1 MITDTLFKTFKLL
14 LGNSRAFNLTET
26 NISNISKYF
35 LKPFEDL
42 IRIFRKLAFTP
53 FVSQN
58 TYSTENEQK
67 QDIINFEN
75 QFDIASTQNS
85 NSTNNATITER
96 AKNIEAQFGLVGGQS
111 WNYIRNSIKNI
122 GINARVVENIPIKD
136 LISTNLIQYG
146 NNQYNGQYAM
156 YGKSGYLML
165 GNGTLQFRNKN
176 ISETDNNTNN
186 NSTNNNNSEIVIQ
199 DPITINGNTHLFL
212 IESSE
217 SGPIKITSSQLNI
230 LIDLLLRIK
239 PLDQIVLLNIIL
251 V

>member
-1 MITDTLFKTFKLL
+1 MISDILFTTFKIL
-14 LGNSRAFNLTET
+14 LGKSRAFHLNET
-26 NISNISKYF
+26 NISNISKSF
-35 LKPFEDL
+35 LTPFEDL

-58 TYSTENEQK
+58 TYSTENEQE
-67 QDIINFEN
+67 QDIINFET
-75 QFDIASTQNS
+75 QFDVNPTST
-85 NSTNNATITER
+85 ATITER
-96 AKNIEAQFGLVGGQS
+96 AKNIEAQFSLVGGQS
-111 WNYIRNSIKNI
+111 WNYIENSIKNI
-122 GINARVVENIPIKD
+122 GIKARVVENIPIKD

-165 GNGTLQFRNKN
+165 GNGSLQFRNKD
-176 ISETDNNTNN
+176 ISETD
-186 NSTNNNNSEIVIQ
+186 SEIINQ
-199 DPITINGNTHLFL
+199 DPITISGNTHLFL

-217 SGPIKITSSQLNI
+217 SGPIKMTSSQLSI

-239 PLDQIVLLNIIL
+239 PLDQVALINVVL

>member
-1 MITDTLFKTFKLL
+1 MNTDTLFKTFKLL
-14 LGNSRAFNLTET
+14 LGKSRAFHLNET
-26 NISNISKYF
+26 NISNISKSF

-42 IRIFRKLAFTP
+42 IRIFRKIAFTP

-58 TYSTENEQK
+58 TYSTKNEQK
-67 QDIINFEN
+67 QDIINFES
-75 QFDIASTQNS
+75 QFDINPTTS
-85 NSTNNATITER
+85 ATITER

-111 WNYIRNSIKNI
+111 WKYIQNSIKNI
-122 GINARVVENIPIKD
+122 GIEARVVENIPIKD

-146 NNQYNGQYAM
+146 NNQYSGQYAM

-176 ISETDNNTNN
+176 TSET
-186 NSTNNNNSEIVIQ
+186 NSEIINQ

-217 SGPIKITSSQLNI
+217 AGPIKMTSSQLSI

-239 PLDQIVLLNIIL
+239 PLEQIALINVVLI
-251 V
+251 

>member
-14 LGNSRAFNLTET
+14 LGKSRAFNLIET
-26 NISNISKYF
+26 NISNISKSF

-42 IRIFRKLAFTP
+42 IRIFRKIAFTP

-67 QDIINFEN
+67 QDVINFET
-75 QFDIASTQNS
+75 QFDVNPT
-85 NSTNNATITER
+85 TNATVTER

-111 WNYIRNSIKNI
+111 WKYIQNSIKNI
-122 GINARVVENIPIKD
+122 GIDARVIENIPIKD

-165 GNGTLQFRNKN
+165 GNGTLQFRNKDIN
-176 ISETDNNTNN
+176 NTSNNNTNN
-186 NSTNNNNSEIVIQ
+186 NTNNNNSEIINK

-212 IESSE
+212 IESFN
-217 SGPIKITSSQLNI
+217 SGSIKITSSQLNI

-239 PLDQIVLLNIIL
+239 PLDQVALINVVL

>member
-1 MITDTLFKTFKLL
+1 MISDILFTTFKIL
-14 LGNSRAFNLTET
+14 LGKSRAFHLNET
-26 NISNISKYF
+26 NISNISKSF
-35 LKPFEDL
+35 LTPFEDL

-58 TYSTENEQK
+58 SYSTENEQE
-67 QDIINFEN
+67 QDIINFET
-75 QFDIASTQNS
+75 QFDVNPTSS
-85 NSTNNATITER
+85 ATISER

-111 WNYIRNSIKNI
+111 WKYIENSIQNI
-122 GINARVVENIPIKD
+122 GIRVRVVENIPIKD

-165 GNGTLQFRNKN
+165 GNGSLQFRNKN
-176 ISETDNNTNN
+176 ISDI
-186 NSTNNNNSEIVIQ
+186 SNNSEIVIQ
-199 DPITINGNTHLFL
+199 DPITISGNTHLFL

-217 SGPIKITSSQLNI
+217 SGPIKMTSSQLSI

-239 PLDQIVLLNIIL
+239 PLDQVALINVVL